1 MTGRSRVARMVRVG
15 TSSALTSHMAM
26 WPSRDADGLII
37 TKEPAPCVA
46 AGIVENE
53 DSPYQ
58 VEARSCLLSANG
70 VYKPLPKPDRRTQ
83 TQDDRSLMCRHP
95 LWRFVTLLQI
105 CRGTFPNFKL
115 LSR

>member
-15 TSSALTSHMAM
+15 TSSVLTSHTAM

-46 AGIVENE
+46 AGSIENE

-70 VYKPLPKPDRRTQ
+70 VIGISLCRNQTEGRRRKTIV
-83 TQDDRSLMCRHP
+83 H
-95 LWRFVTLLQI
+95 
-105 CRGTFPNFKL
+105 
-115 LSR
+115 